1 MDIRST
7 VITALASLSAPVYWV
22 KWRGQGSPP
31 STYITFQ
38 SVNRPSFHTDDKAD
52 EREHYVYLDVFSE
65 ADPYTTAESVR
76 TNMKAAGFEE
86 VEMRDV
92 GQETM
97 SVTELK
103 DFHVAFT
110 FKYTEDL

>member
-7 VITALASLSAPVYWV
+7 VTTALASLSVPVYWV

-38 SVNRPSFHTDDKAD
+38 SVNRLSFHTDDEAD

-65 ADPYTTAESVR
+65 TDPYATAESVR
-76 TNMKAAGFEE
+76 ANMKAAGFEE
-86 VEMRDV
+86 VDMRDV

-110 FKYTEDL
+110 FNYTEVL